1 MLRISYVKKTCP
13 QCGDVYKI
21 CKSKTQTSVGS
32 LIINCKN
39 VENGLWIQVLWS
51 RRNGTWCSG
60 SGCISCSGDNN
71 SFLSKNSEIVRC
83 TGAS

>member
-39 VENGLWIQVLWS
+39 VEI
-51 RRNGTWCSG
+51 G
-60 SGCISCSGDNN
+60 S
-71 SFLSKNSEIVRC
+71 
-83 TGAS
+83 

>member
-13 QCGDVYKI
+13 QCDDVYKI

-39 VENGLWIQVLWS
+39 VEIGL
-51 RRNGTWCSG
+51 
-60 SGCISCSGDNN
+60 
-71 SFLSKNSEIVRC
+71 
-83 TGAS
+83 

>member
-39 VENGLWIQVLWS
+39 VDIVLFIVAVILKIFYIQKYGMIIIEV
-51 RRNGTWCSG
+51 NAN
-60 SGCISCSGDNN
+60 CIKI
-71 SFLSKNSEIVRC
+71 LS
-83 TGAS
+83 

>member
-39 VENGLWIQVLWS
+39 VDIMLFIVAVILKIFYIQKYGMIIIEV
-51 RRNGTWCSG
+51 NAN
-60 SGCISCSGDNN
+60 CIKI
-71 SFLSKNSEIVRC
+71 LS
-83 TGAS
+83 

>member
-32 LIINCKN
+32 LITNCKN
-39 VENGLWIQVLWS
+39 VDIMLLIVAVILKIFYIQKYGMIIIEV
-51 RRNGTWCSG
+51 NAN
-60 SGCISCSGDNN
+60 CIKI
-71 SFLSKNSEIVRC
+71 LS
-83 TGAS
+83 